1 MSIKEHCVD
10 IGNKLCRL
18 SLDELIKICNNKVD
32 EIKAYNPTTAL
43 IIFVYNTEYK
53 HNIFQL
59 CVYKDS
65 NKHRL
70 IWRPFINNALGQV
83 LVREEDLRDFL
94 GSYLVIEIA
103 NMNLQDELKQLVAEQ
118 KLTEDE
124 LKKINNGGK
133 DIKED
138 NKALQEYTKEAVSKD
153 SSLTGLPTVMNGLGM
168 PKSNPFL
175 NQYNEDILKGKD
187 APAILSNNQM
197 IDRLNSGTV
206 KQTKSGI
213 YLIQN

>member
-1 MSIKEHCVD
+1 MSIKEYCSKNTNG
-10 IGNKLCRL
+10 IFKI
-18 SLDELIKICNNKVD
+18 SLDELINICNNKVD
-32 EIKAYNPTTAL
+32 EIKAYDPTTAL
-43 IIFVYNTEYK
+43 IIFVYDTEYK

-65 NKHRL
+65 NKHKL
-70 IWRPFINNALGQV
+70 IWRPFINNALGQI
-83 LVREEDLRDFL
+83 LIRDEDLRNFV
-94 GSYLVIEIA
+94 GPYLTIEIA
-103 NMNLQDELKQLVAEQ
+103 NMNLQDELKQLVVEQ

-124 LKKINNGGK
+124 LKKINNGKK
-133 DIKED
+133 DIKDD

-153 SSLTGLPTVMNGLGM
+153 SSLTGLPSVMNGLGM

-187 APAILSNNQM
+187 APAVLSNDQI
-197 IDRLNSGTV
+197 IDRLSGGAV